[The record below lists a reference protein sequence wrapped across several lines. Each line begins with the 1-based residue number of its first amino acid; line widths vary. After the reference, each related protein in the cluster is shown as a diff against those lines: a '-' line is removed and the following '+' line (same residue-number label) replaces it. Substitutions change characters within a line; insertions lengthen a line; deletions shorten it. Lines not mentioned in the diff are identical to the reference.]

1 VAQIVLRQLTGR
13 VTSHGK
19 DALGRY
25 AWQEILLDGTHK
37 LIVITA
43 YRVSQLSATGAG
55 PETSVMQQWRRL
67 RAQGIENPNPRQQL
81 LDDLLTFAK
90 THEGAGNEVII
101 MMDANARIDD
111 PDIDKFMD
119 ELNMYDLMADY
130 LPDTQ
135 PPTYQRGQHKIDHII
150 GTIGVLTAMTG
161 AGILPFGEG
170 PRSDHAIIYVDLSLE
185 TLSGM
190 TSQSLHDPTHPSSRR
205 LWSTD
210 IKATEKYITLVNA
223 GFQYENIAA
232 RTATLIDRCQRTNQ
246 CLTKDERIL
255 NAIDT
260 AITKILLDAETK
272 CKNAK
277 GHDWSPL
284 LANAG
289 RTVIAA
295 KWHLSDVINGRGAP
309 RIQRNRTEAII
320 QAKAQL
326 KEAYGVLRKVQQN
339 ATMIRNAFLDDRAEH
354 LANTRNIQK
363 EVALRELIRAER
375 QSTIFKRLG
384 IWMKGTQQTSLDRIL
399 TPDNPNDLPNTT
411 WTTIVESQAMFEVL
425 TTAGQEHFAQAANTP
440 FVTGPIASQFGPFAN
455 NEYCEA
461 ILNGTYDVTE
471 LEEIIEVKDIIQGMR
486 YPDPTSPTPTID
498 TTITIENFSEAIAH
512 TRERTSSSPSGRH
525 YGHYRALLRDKN
537 ILGLIAAIA
546 NFCFQWG
553 KTLKRWEKVTQ
564 PLIPKDPGTPRITRM
579 RRITLI
585 EADLNTCLSE
595 LFGRRLMDN
604 AEKHGILH
612 KAQYGS

>member
-1 VAQIVLRQLTGR
+1 MTSITSAETANNSHTPPNVNNTPPTPNTHCTTHTETAHTTPTQTPTTPNNGYAQLPLPTLRPTDIRLISHNINTLHTTTEAEIATTLDFYREFDPTIIGLQETNKNWTIFEKTEGPLRKVTQQRWPGARIVTAHSRDKAFHGPHQPGGVAQIVLRQLTGR

-67 RAQGIENPNPRQQL
+67 RAQGIENPNPRQQM

-232 RTATLIDRCQRTNQ
+232 RTATLID
-246 CLTKDERIL
+246 
-255 NAIDT
+255 
-260 AITKILLDAETK
+260 
-272 CKNAK
+272 
-277 GHDWSPL
+277 
-284 LANAG
+284 
-289 RTVIAA
+289 
-295 KWHLSDVINGRGAP
+295 
-309 RIQRNRTEAII
+309 
-320 QAKAQL
+320 
-326 KEAYGVLRKVQQN
+326 
-339 ATMIRNAFLDDRAEH
+339 
-354 LANTRNIQK
+354 
-363 EVALRELIRAER
+363 
-375 QSTIFKRLG
+375 
-384 IWMKGTQQTSLDRIL
+384 
-399 TPDNPNDLPNTT
+399 
-411 WTTIVESQAMFEVL
+411 
-425 TTAGQEHFAQAANTP
+425 
-440 FVTGPIASQFGPFAN
+440 
-455 NEYCEA
+455 
-461 ILNGTYDVTE
+461 
-471 LEEIIEVKDIIQGMR
+471 
-486 YPDPTSPTPTID
+486 
-498 TTITIENFSEAIAH
+498 
-512 TRERTSSSPSGRH
+512 
-525 YGHYRALLRDKN
+525 
-537 ILGLIAAIA
+537 
-546 NFCFQWG
+546 
-553 KTLKRWEKVTQ
+553 
-564 PLIPKDPGTPRITRM
+564 
-579 RRITLI
+579 
-585 EADLNTCLSE
+585 
-595 LFGRRLMDN
+595 
-604 AEKHGILH
+604 
-612 KAQYGS
+612 